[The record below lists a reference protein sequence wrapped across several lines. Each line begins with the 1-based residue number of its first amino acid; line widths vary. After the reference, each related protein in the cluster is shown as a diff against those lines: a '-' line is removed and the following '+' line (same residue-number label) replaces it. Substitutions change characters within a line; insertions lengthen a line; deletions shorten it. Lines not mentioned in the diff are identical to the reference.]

1 MSTAIPSPL
10 RREPQLAEQTVVVI
24 GGSAGIGLE
33 TARLAHAE
41 GAKLVLTARNP
52 ERLQHV
58 ARELTTA
65 STVAFDASDFE
76 RVAQF
81 FDELPPIDHLLLTGP
96 GPYYASLAD
105 FNFEKARRTIEAYLL
120 LVSPAASRSSR
131 REQGSPGRNTA
142 LHGRHRWPPHGERIR
157 SHFLDPLDHCHG
169 FLRFIRFHKIRLTC
183 SNSAA
188 NRGNSEIHSLDEPA
202 AQRSG
207 TRQQNVF
214 PYHSGRQATAATPSA
229 RPGPGQGRSIGFQL
243 RPASPDLKRPRLL
256 AA

>member
-1 MSTAIPSPL
+1 MHPKPSSHSGRIVGKQEVIQKRASRQLSGLVTSRHLVRKSSIDEMRVYGYSCCLVLFIASAGTRFAFLSWDSLASSHLWPLPQGQLSPEIGSRGSL
-10 RREPQLAEQTVVVI
+10 RRRSV
-24 GGSAGIGLE
+24 GIAL
-33 TARLAHAE
+33 
-41 GAKLVLTARNP
+41 LVLAIIP
-52 ERLQHV
+52 FGDMSIILCV
-58 ARELTTA
+58 
-65 STVAFDASDFE
+65 V
-76 RVAQF
+76 
-81 FDELPPIDHLLLTGP
+81 ELPQQLLGHWLGKPCAVGTGFP
-96 GPYYASLAD
+96 EHQVRGVI
-105 FNFEKARRTIEAYLL
+105 T
-120 LVSPAASRSSR
+120 
-131 REQGSPGRNTA
+131 
-142 LHGRHRWPPHGERIR
+142 H
-157 SHFLDPLDHCHG
+157 SHFLDPLHHCHG